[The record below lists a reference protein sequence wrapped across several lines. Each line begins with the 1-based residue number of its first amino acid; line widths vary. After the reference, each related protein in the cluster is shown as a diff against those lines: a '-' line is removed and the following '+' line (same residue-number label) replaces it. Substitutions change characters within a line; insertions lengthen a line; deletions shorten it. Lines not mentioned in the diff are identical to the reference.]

1 VTSACQ
7 PNSLTRQISVRAVI
21 EVVLRRG
28 LVSRAELARV
38 TGLSKQTTSDV
49 IRDLEAGGWIR
60 ASGQAQGA
68 TGRSA
73 TTYELQEDGAFVL
86 GVDLGGTKIH
96 VALANLIGAIVAEA
110 VEETDRRGGT
120 HVVEQIDKMMKRVAA
135 GAGVDIAMIRRGAM
149 GSPGVC
155 QPSTGR
161 ITIAPNILGLDE
173 IDVTQALRRHLGF
186 DMAIENDV
194 NLAAKGEHWQG
205 CCRNAENFAF
215 VALGTGIGMGLVAGG
230 RLVRGA
236 RGAAGEIAYLPLG
249 GDPFDA
255 RAYRVG
261 TLESALGSAAILE
274 RYRGLGGRA
283 AGDVRG
289 IFDRLRHGDREAEAT
304 LDEAARLLA
313 QALMA
318 VRAVA
323 DPELVVLGG
332 SIGARPELVLRVRRA
347 LGLRYLAEP
356 LAIEPS
362 ALGNRATLIG
372 AIGMALTRLHDD
384 LFGLPGRPGEFMLPG
399 LDAYS
404 HKRASPDALA
414 SGPVYSATD
423 YRKDG

>member
-1 VTSACQ
+1 MPDLESERDVV
-7 PNSLTRQISVRAVI
+7 PHGHVPEGR
-21 EVVLRRG
+21 VVLEAEADAAIA
-28 LVSRAELARV
+28 SRHA
-38 TGLSKQTTSDV
+38 SDV
-49 IRDLEAGGWIR
+49 GAIDEDRSCVRDLEAGGWIR

-215 VALGTGIGMGLVAGG
+215 VALGTGILGYFLVPILRSW
-230 RLVRGA
+230 RL
-236 RGAAGEIAYLPLG
+236 
-249 GDPFDA
+249 F
-255 RAYRVG
+255 
-261 TLESALGSAAILE
+261 
-274 RYRGLGGRA
+274 
-283 AGDVRG
+283 
-289 IFDRLRHGDREAEAT
+289 F
-304 LDEAARLLA
+304 
-313 QALMA
+313 
-318 VRAVA
+318 
-323 DPELVVLGG
+323 
-332 SIGARPELVLRVRRA
+332 
-347 LGLRYLAEP
+347 
-356 LAIEPS
+356 
-362 ALGNRATLIG
+362 
-372 AIGMALTRLHDD
+372 
-384 LFGLPGRPGEFMLPG
+384 
-399 LDAYS
+399 
-404 HKRASPDALA
+404 
-414 SGPVYSATD
+414 
-423 YRKDG
+423 